1 MFIYKIL
8 SEAEWQNAHLTGA
21 FLGSE
26 VDLKDG
32 YIHFSTRD
40 QVEETANKHFKGQ
53 NDLILLAIDG
63 ALLGDALVYEP
74 SRGGQLFPHLYG
86 SLAVASVH
94 AHCAFMADAEGQFIF
109 PAGFAA

>member
-8 SEAEWQNAHLTGA
+8 SAGQWKEAQSIGH

-32 YIHFSTRD
+32 YIHFSTRE

-53 NDLILLAIDG
+53 ADLTLLAIQEDQ
-63 ALLGDALVYEP
+63 LGDALIYEP

-86 SLAVASVH
+86 PLDISFVH
-94 AHCAFMADAEGQFIF
+94 AHCAFKANDRGQFTF
-109 PAGFAA
+109 PLGFAS